1 ARAEMVRAIEIGSTV
16 KPLTVAIA
24 LEQGFDPAR
33 TFFLEHGAWE
43 LEGGTLRDH
52 ADHGTLDVT
61 GVLARSSNIGMG
73 KIYLEVG
80 AERVR
85 AGLERLGLGR
95 GPTLGVAG
103 AERGALPPLEA
114 WNGFAGVTSAA
125 GTALTA
131 TPLQLT
137 SAYAAIANDGV
148 RIEPTLDGVAGAET
162 RVLSAAT
169 ARRVREMLVHAVEDE
184 GATGRNA
191 RVSGLQVAGKTGTA
205 MVEDDGV

>member
-1 ARAEMVRAIEIGSTV
+1 
-16 KPLTVAIA
+16 
-24 LEQGFDPAR
+24 
-33 TFFLEHGAWE
+33 
-43 LEGGTLRDH
+43 
-52 ADHGTLDVT
+52 
-61 GVLARSSNIGMG
+61 
-73 KIYLEVG
+73 IYLEVG

-95 GPTLGVAG
+95 GPTLGVEG
-103 AERGALPPLEA
+103 AEGGALPPLEA
-114 WNGFAGVTSAA
+114 WNGFAGVTYAM

-131 TPLQLT
+131 TPLELT

-205 MVEDDGV
+205 MVEDDGVRALFVGIVPADAPRYVIYVDAEIGEDRPGFHGGSVAAPAFARIAARIAER